1 MAVTAGSVN
10 QVVRAVA
17 VVQRQRNDT
26 RGLYVEKGKQGN
38 VGWFGKET
46 TEEEKAKERP
56 SGEMGY

>member
-26 RGLYVEKGKQGN
+26 RGLYVEKESKAS
-38 VGWFGKET
+38 WLGKET